1 MENNLIL
8 PALVLIPFLTGLG
21 CWLAEKVSSQLPRW
35 VASAGM
41 FVTLALTVVLW
52 NHGTYQFALGGK
64 TPEFATEFQMNWI
77 QPLGVTIHLGLD
89 GLSLLMVGL
98 TALLGILAIGSSW
111 NEIHTKTGLFHFN
124 LLWSLA
130 GVIGIF
136 LSLDLFLFFLFWE
149 VMLIPIYFL
158 IALWGYQGTTKDSH
172 IKAATKFFIYTQVC
186 GLIMLVGIL
195 GLVVWGYILT
205 NGTISFDYRF
215 LMLVAHQIPSE
226 FAYGFMLCM
235 FVGFV
240 VKLPLF
246 PFHGWMPDAH
256 EHAPTAGSI
265 DLAGLLIKTPVYGLL
280 RFVIPFFP
288 AASEKFAHTAM
299 VLGVIGIFYGALCAY
314 RQTDMKRLLAYA
326 SISHMGIVIL
336 GIYAGN
342 LLTYQGLMILMLAH
356 ALASAALFMMCG
368 QVYDRF
374 KTRDMRLMGGLRGQ
388 FPYLSF
394 FLMFFV
400 AALVGI
406 PGLGNF
412 IGEFLILMGS
422 YARYPVFTII
432 GAVSLVFAGLYGLIL
447 IHQTLFGQ
455 AQKPVMLKD
464 LSVREASLLL
474 VCAFGL
480 LWLGLYPQ
488 TFLDIS
494 NSSMEWIANSYLPVQ
509 HTPELM
515 QNAVSQLDHVEIR

>member
-1 MENNLIL
+1 ML
-8 PALVLIPFLTGLG
+8 PALVLIPFLTGIG
-21 CWLAEKVSSQLPRW
+21 CWLVGKVSSQLPRW
-35 VASAGM
+35 
-41 FVTLALTVVLW
+41 LALIGMVVTFVLTLILW
-52 NHGTYQFALGGK
+52 SHGTYQFNLDAP
-64 TPEFATEFQMNWI
+64 TFASEFQTNWI
-77 QPLGVTIHLGLD
+77 QPLGITIHFGID

-98 TALLGILAIGSSW
+98 TALLGILAVGCSW
-111 NEIHTKTGLFHFN
+111 NEIQTKVGAFHFH

-136 LSLDLFLFFLFWE
+136 LALDLFVFFLFWE

-158 IALWGYQGTTKDSH
+158 IAIWGHQGTTQDAH

-195 GLVVWGYILT
+195 GLVVWGYLLT
-205 NGTISFDYRF
+205 NGTMSFDYNF
-215 LMLVAHQIPSE
+215 LMTVAHQIPAP

-235 FVGFV
+235 FIGFV

-288 AASEKFAHTAM
+288 AASEKFAHTAI
-299 VLGVIGIFYGALCAY
+299 LLSVIGIFYGALCAY

-326 SISHMGIVIL
+326 SISHMGIVVL
-336 GIYAGN
+336 GIYSGT
-342 LLTYQGLMILMLAH
+342 LISYQGLMILMLAH
-356 ALASAALFMMCG
+356 ALASAALFMMTG
-368 QVYDRF
+368 QIYTRF
-374 KTRDMRLMGGLRGQ
+374 GTRDLSQLGGLRGQ
-388 FPYLSF
+388 LPYLSF

-422 YARYPVFTII
+422 YARFPVFTII
-432 GAVSLVFAGLYGLIL
+432 AAVSLVFAGLYGLIL
-447 IHQTLFGQ
+447 IHRSLFGQ
-455 AQKPVMLKD
+455 PKTTQIIQD
-464 LSVREASLLL
+464 LNVRESVLLL
-474 VCAFGL
+474 ICAFGL
-480 LWLGLYPQ
+480 LWLGLHPQ
-488 TFLDIS
+488 TFLDVS
-494 NSSMEWIANSYLPVQ
+494 NSSMQWIANSYVPVQ

-515 QNAVSQLDHVEIR
+515 QHAVSQLDQVEMR